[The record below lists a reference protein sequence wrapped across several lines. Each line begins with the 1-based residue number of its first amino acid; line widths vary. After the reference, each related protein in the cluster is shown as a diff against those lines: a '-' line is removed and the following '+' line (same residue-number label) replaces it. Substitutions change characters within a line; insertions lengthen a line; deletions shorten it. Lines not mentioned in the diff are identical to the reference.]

1 MELFGL
7 LGLILGPLAI
17 AYCLELMRLY
27 EVEFAPNA
35 MSANDPPLD
44 DR

>member
-27 EVEFAPNA
+27 EVEFTPNA